1 MKICRSFADIR
12 AAVSDW
18 HRAGESVVFVP
29 TLGNLHEGHLQ
40 LVRLAATRGDRVV
53 VSIFVNP
60 LQFGKNED
68 YALYPRTLDSDVRK
82 LEDVTTDALF
92 LSLIHI

>member
-12 AAVSDW
+12 KAVSDW

-40 LVRLAATRGDRVV
+40 LVRLAASHGD
-53 VSIFVNP
+53 
-60 LQFGKNED
+60 
-68 YALYPRTLDSDVRK
+68 
-82 LEDVTTDALF
+82 